1 MMSRLFSS
9 YYNTILD
16 ARELQDFAVK
26 EIVANT
32 FVDCPIYK

>member
-1 MMSRLFSS
+1 MMSRLFTS
-9 YYNTILD
+9 YYNTILN
-16 ARELQDFAVK
+16 ARDDFAVK